1 MNEIRK
7 CQNCN
12 KDFTIEPEDFK
23 FYEKM
28 HVPSPTFCPECRFQ
42 RRLMFRNERALYKDK
57 CDLCGKDMIS
67 VFSPDKP
74 FKVYCSPCWWSDN
87 WDPLESGQAYDP
99 GRNFFEQMKEVMLKA
114 PFQNLIVAYASLVDS
129 DYVNHAGSLK
139 NCYLIYNF
147 DYCENVHYSEE
158 GQYAKDLMDS
168 TMISQ
173 SELCYEVIN
182 GFKIHNAFYSEDST
196 DSLVIYFS
204 KNLSGCSNCLGC
216 INLKNKKYHIFNQ
229 PYSKEEYENKLKDFN
244 LYSYKSIQDM
254 KKKVYEFWETVPQKF
269 MHERHNAD
277 VSGDYVYESKNA
289 HEMYKVRYVEDGK
302 FCQIITSNSAKDV
315 YDYTEWGMDAEKII
329 ESITA
334 GLQVSQIKFS
344 SGVWNSC
351 INIEYGVYNISSSST
366 FGCINI
372 KKKQYCVLNKQYSK
386 EEYEKLRAKIM
397 EDLEKNPYIDS
408 KGRVFK
414 YGEFLPYDLSPYDY
428 NESTASWYFPQ
439 SKGEV
444 LKNGWRWHEE
454 IPSAYKPTMKAEQ
467 MPDSIHDVK
476 DDIVNEIFECIDCK
490 KAWRVIKPEIDLLRR
505 FDLPLPRK
513 CPNCRYKERF
523 SRINPPKLWDR
534 TCAKCGKAI
543 KTSYVPERS
552 EVIYCSECYQQ
563 EFI

>member
-1 MNEIRK
+1 
-7 CQNCN
+7 
-12 KDFTIEPEDFK
+12 
-23 FYEKM
+23 
-28 HVPSPTFCPECRFQ
+28 
-42 RRLMFRNERALYKDK
+42 
-57 CDLCGKDMIS
+57 
-67 VFSPDKP
+67 
-74 FKVYCSPCWWSDN
+74 
-87 WDPLESGQAYDP
+87 
-99 GRNFFEQMKEVMLKA
+99 
-114 PFQNLIVAYASLVDS
+114 
-129 DYVNHAGSLK
+129 
-139 NCYLIYNF
+139 
-147 DYCENVHYSEE
+147 
-158 GQYAKDLMDS
+158 
-168 TMISQ
+168 
-173 SELCYEVIN
+173 
-182 GFKIHNAFYSEDST
+182 
-196 DSLVIYFS
+196 
-204 KNLSGCSNCLGC
+204 
-216 INLKNKKYHIFNQ
+216 
-229 PYSKEEYENKLKDFN
+229 
-244 LYSYKSIQDM
+244 M